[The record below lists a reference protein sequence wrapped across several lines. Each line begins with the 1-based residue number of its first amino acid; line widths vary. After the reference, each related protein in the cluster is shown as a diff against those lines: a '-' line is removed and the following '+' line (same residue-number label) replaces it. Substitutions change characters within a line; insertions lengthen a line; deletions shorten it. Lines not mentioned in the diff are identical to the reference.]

1 MAKFLTKVA
10 LVANSL
16 SWAILETGTSVVE
29 LTGTYCRKSIS
40 SGVSG
45 KVGTLIDESSLSIS
59 CRTCSVF
66 DANQFVQDNLLCRTG
81 FLIMLLCSI

>member
-45 KVGTLIDESSLSIS
+45 KVGTLIDESSLSIF
-59 CRTCSVF
+59 CSVF

-81 FLIMLLCSI
+81 FLILLLFSI